1 MVYLVCEDSS
11 SGSMFWEKVFSVFTD
26 LDVVKMDDNTV
37 YSNNVILLKS
47 SKGNRGLWNTV
58 KSLNLTCND
67 ILILVYDDIPSQK
80 LIAHLDAISDLQREI
95 GFKYRGNSY
104 YCIEKVFLSYLSLI
118 SFLNLTINSDRVNTL
133 LKIRDFWLNNGKS
146 EEAFKYSLKV
156 FNDKLIEHH
165 IDLGGTVEQQYAP
178 LLSQLT
184 SLSKLY
190 VHIGKDYIGSCWLN
204 DCIDGENKYVCK
216 SCNKNE
222 LNLLAKDKLLSLER
236 ESILNDSSI
245 HFEDF
250 NSIVR

>member
-165 IDLGGTVEQQYAP
+165 IDLGGTVE
-178 LLSQLT
+178 
-184 SLSKLY
+184 
-190 VHIGKDYIGSCWLN
+190 
-204 DCIDGENKYVCK
+204 
-216 SCNKNE
+216 
-222 LNLLAKDKLLSLER
+222 
-236 ESILNDSSI
+236 
-245 HFEDF
+245 
-250 NSIVR
+250 

>member
-37 YSNNVILLKS
+37 YSNNVILSKS
-47 SKGNRGLWNTV
+47 SKGNRGLLNTV

-80 LIAHLDAISDLQREI
+80 LIAHLDAISDLQRDI

-133 LKIRDFWLNNGKS
+133 LEIRDFWLNNGKS

-156 FNDKLIEHH
+156 FNDKLIEYH
-165 IDLGGTVEQQYAP
+165 IDLGDTVEQQYAS